1 MAAPEIETVQK
12 KTTPKI
18 SSWDILLAFKEKFA
32 NETPTQDS
40 ALALIKEKFNVES
53 FRELGY
59 GNKWKSVT
67 YPYRPHV
74 HWAED
79 GSLTFP
85 SEEQVDTVLRKQ
97 IEFYF
102 SDGNLPRDNFLQ
114 NALNKETNPDQWVDI
129 EVLLKFKRVKMYTQD
144 VSSIARI
151 LSTSETLDVN
161 SDNTKLRRKIPCTLT
176 ENDLNERSASMSG
189 FALKTKEAELRAT
202 LASHG
207 TILSIFRKKRYKKAC
222 IWNVFWSTV
231 EECEQFVDLKTIEH
245 DDLTIKISRGNQEV
259 IVEKKKEAG
268 KEISFKHV
276 LFISGMPEQTS
287 FGEVKDYLRNSGV
300 VAFYVKMSNAEK
312 TEAYVRLNETG
323 DIEAEVAV
331 EKLKGQQL
339 NDQDVTVAV
348 IPKDDWAR
356 VSEILRPASKRKFE
370 VGNRRNNH
378 KRQRT
383 R

>member
-12 KTTPKI
+12 KITPKI

-32 NETPTQDS
+32 SETPTQDS

-67 YPYRPHV
+67 YPYFPHV
-74 HWAED
+74 YWAED

-114 NALNKETNPDQWVDI
+114 NAINKETNPDQWVDI

-144 VSSIARI
+144 VSNIARI

-231 EECEQFVDLKTIEH
+231 EECEQFVALKSIQH
-245 DDLTIKISRGNQEV
+245 DGLTINISRSRGNQE
-259 IVEKKKEAG
+259 IIEKKKEAV
-268 KEISFKHV
+268 KEISFQYV

-287 FGEVKDYLRNSGV
+287 FEEVKEYLSNSDV
-300 VAFYVKMSNAEK
+300 LAFYVKMSNAEK
-312 TEAYVRLNETG
+312 TEAYIRLNETG
-323 DIEAEVAV
+323 DIEAEAAV
-331 EKLKGQQL
+331 EKLKGQQF

-348 IPKDDWAR
+348 IPKEDWAR
-356 VSEILRPASKRKFE
+356 VSEILRPGPKRKFKGE
-370 VGNRRNNH
+370 HRRN